1 MIKLKPERKIT
12 KIVIRNPELVEYLD
26 KSAKSLNCTHDE
38 YIIKILKSYSNL
50 LKTNDKLKKS

>member
-12 KIVIRNPELVEYLD
+12 KIVIKNPELVEYLD

-50 LKTNDKLKKS
+50 LKTKKN